1 MYYRSQ
7 GYGYPQNMRIP
18 INYGGNAF
26 SKSEDINKEKDN
38 AKSTVSF
45 DESQNNIEQT
55 IEQTIEEKIEQAVEY
70 KKISDYQE
78 FAPTLLTDN
87 TKSEAAPTSI
97 FKGFGNNSFFGG
109 RIGSEELLILALV
122 FLLSD
127 TDGNNDII
135 WLLLL
140 LLFIK

>member
-7 GYGYPQNMRIP
+7 GYRYPKNMRIP

-26 SKSEDINKEKDN
+26 SN
-38 AKSTVSF
+38 AEITDTV
-45 DESQNNIEQT
+45 EI
-55 IEQTIEEKIEQAVEY
+55 A
-70 KKISDYQE
+70 
-78 FAPTLLTDN
+78 
-87 TKSEAAPTSI
+87 SEASTQEDTSTEAMTEIPDIPHESSSDTTDEKAAPAASL
-97 FKGFGNNSFFGG
+97 FGGIGSSPLFGG

-127 TDGNNDII
+127 TDADSDII

>member
-7 GYGYPQNMRIP
+7 GYRYPQNMRIP

-26 SKSEDINKEKDN
+26 SENEAPEKEKSSDGEN
-38 AKSTVSF
+38 IPDEATEITNEESVKVTESLELSSHDELSAPKKAKS
-45 DESQNNIEQT
+45 D
-55 IEQTIEEKIEQAVEY
+55 
-70 KKISDYQE
+70 
-78 FAPTLLTDN
+78 
-87 TKSEAAPTSI
+87 AAPTSL
-97 FKGFGNNSFFGG
+97 FSGFGSKSFLS

-127 TDGNNDII
+127 SDNDNDII

-140 LLFIK
+140 LLFVK

>member
-7 GYGYPQNMRIP
+7 GYRYPQNMRIP

-26 SKSEDINKEKDN
+26 SEDDTPEKEKSSDGEN
-38 AKSTVSF
+38 TPDEAIEITNEESVKVTESLELPLNNELSAPKEAKS
-45 DESQNNIEQT
+45 D
-55 IEQTIEEKIEQAVEY
+55 
-70 KKISDYQE
+70 D
-78 FAPTLLTDN
+78 APASL
-87 TKSEAAPTSI
+87 
-97 FKGFGNNSFFGG
+97 FNSFGSKSFLS

-127 TDGNNDII
+127 SDNDNDII

-140 LLFIK
+140 LLFVK

>member
-7 GYGYPQNMRIP
+7 GYRYPKDMHIP

-26 SKSEDINKEKDN
+26 SDTEQADTAEDTSIKSNADDTSIEAIAEISDAKESN
-38 AKSTVSF
+38 T
-45 DESQNNIEQT
+45 N
-55 IEQTIEEKIEQAVEY
+55 EEK
-70 KKISDYQE
+70 
-78 FAPTLLTDN
+78 
-87 TKSEAAPTSI
+87 AAPTSSLLSSL
-97 FKGFGNNSFFGG
+97 GSGSLFGG

-127 TDGNNDII
+127 TDADSDII